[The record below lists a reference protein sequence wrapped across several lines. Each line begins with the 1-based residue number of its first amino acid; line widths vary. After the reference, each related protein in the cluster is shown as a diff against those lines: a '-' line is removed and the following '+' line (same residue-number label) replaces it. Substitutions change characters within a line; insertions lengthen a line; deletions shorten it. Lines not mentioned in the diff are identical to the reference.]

1 MDKDAADSHRHGN
14 REAFSLGEL
23 RVNGAGTRSDRSA
36 RSEGALARSKSESE
50 ELR

>member
-14 REAFSLGEL
+14 RDTSPWVS
-23 RVNGAGTRSDRSA
+23 RVLNGAGTRSRGA